1 MSATE
6 EAEVPVVDPPRA
18 LPGRCPVHPDRV
30 LRKVQGR
37 PGPPTCDACDAIKTW
52 ERRKALHLREPHQ
65 QYVACLTCIEI
76 AIEERKRQGLVP
88 TDLTQPVVIH
98 PLEVLRGSPFAPE
111 IKASEPWNV
120 PAKNKP
126 AEPAAEQPLP
136 PQAAPLK
143 APQSV
148 VIRGPEDLQ
157 NLPPPPQPAVKETT
171 VVQSPDLT
179 KPKGKGGIK

>member
-6 EAEVPVVDPPRA
+6 EAEVPVIDPPRS
-18 LPGRCPVHPDRV
+18 LPGHCPTHPDRV

-52 ERRKALHLREPHQ
+52 ERRKALHMREPHQ

-88 TDLTQPVVIH
+88 TDLTQPAVVH
-98 PLEVLRGSPFAPE
+98 PLELLRGSPFAPE
-111 IKASEPWNV
+111 LKATEPWNV
-120 PAKNKP
+120 PANKP

-136 PQAAPLK
+136 PQPPKTQSAP
-143 APQSV
+143 ATI
-148 VIRGPEDLQ
+148 VIKSPADLD
-157 NLPPPPQPAVKETT
+157 NLPAQPQPLVKETSI
-171 VVQSPDLT
+171 VQSPDLT
-179 KPKGKGGIK
+179 RPKGKGGAK